1 MSVGKDK
8 IVKPVTI
15 RLALLIGST
24 REGRFAD
31 RIVDWAREG
40 IGRHPAF
47 DLDVID
53 PKGFSLPAHFP
64 SGVHEG
70 LGEMQRRLEQADAI
84 LIVTPEYNHSFPAVL
99 KLVIDVTGEAWKAKP
114 AAFISYGGVSGG
126 LRAVEQLRLVL
137 AELHTVTLRKV
148 VSFMNAWELFDE
160 QGGLLE
166 PSRAERSLKQLLD
179 QLSWWARVLRQG
191 REQWPYRAVS

>member
-8 IVKPVTI
+8 SVKPGAM

-31 RIVDWAREG
+31 KVVRWAKDG

-53 PKGFSLPAHFP
+53 PRGFALPAHFP

-70 LGEMQRRLEQADAI
+70 LEKIQRRLEQADAI
-84 LIVTPEYNHSFPAVL
+84 LVVTPEYNHSFPAAL
-99 KLVIDVTGEAWKAKP
+99 KQVIDVTGEAWQAKP

-160 QGGLLE
+160 QEGLLE
-166 PSRAERSLKQLLD
+166 PLRAERSLKQQLD
-179 QLSWWARVLRQG
+179 QLSWWAWVLRQG
-191 REQWPYRAVS
+191 RAQWPYQSVS